1 MIFRIQPLI
10 NVEFPSEKSQTDIGL
25 DRSDKLPTDF
35 SLVPEKT
42 SSDFGSNIPPVGKF
56 RHRPP
61 SEPNLNRYRFRFKRR
76 GRRLTCQRF
85 NTQIP
90 ERYHYRKYCHPSNT
104 VFSDSVPKCQRS
116 LRQRRTSAAILL
128 GLSSMNSKT
137 QKRTNHALAKGLLLI
152 ALAVT
157 GPMGCTKTET
167 AADPRNLTPMV
178 SIEGSDTM
186 KPLLDDW
193 SKQFMVEHPDIPV
206 SVTIVDSGAGVKALV
221 EKSTDIAAS
230 SRDLT
235 NEENETVHTKGIHL
249 VRRIVALDSI
259 AIIVN
264 PSLPLSEISMSDLR
278 KVFTGKLT
286 KWSELAPTLS
296 GPITVCVREADSGT
310 AQYFN
315 DHVMQPTPSQNHEHT
330 APGFAKTAKVI
341 TSNNS
346 LLETVAAD
354 KGAIGFIPLSNAAD
368 DLKTVKM
375 LKVKLLDKSNAV
387 MPSADATQD
396 DYSLSRP
403 LYMFFDS
410 RSKPSTRKFVDF
422 CTSAK
427 GQEIVNGHGFVS
439 LKK

>member
-1 MIFRIQPLI
+1 
-10 NVEFPSEKSQTDIGL
+10 
-25 DRSDKLPTDF
+25 
-35 SLVPEKT
+35 
-42 SSDFGSNIPPVGKF
+42 
-56 RHRPP
+56 
-61 SEPNLNRYRFRFKRR
+61 
-76 GRRLTCQRF
+76 
-85 NTQIP
+85 
-90 ERYHYRKYCHPSNT
+90 
-104 VFSDSVPKCQRS
+104 
-116 LRQRRTSAAILL
+116 
-128 GLSSMNSKT
+128 MNSKP
-137 QKRTNHALAKGLLLI
+137 QKRTNYALAKGLLLI
-152 ALAVT
+152 ALAVI
-157 GPMGCTKTET
+157 GPIGCTKTET

-235 NEENETVHTKGIHL
+235 NEENETFHTKGIHL
-249 VRRIVALDSI
+249 VRRIVGLDSI

-278 KVFTGKLT
+278 KVFTGDLT

-315 DHVMQPTPSQNHEHT
+315 DHVMQPTPSQENT
-330 APGFAKTAKVI
+330 TPGFAKTAKVI
-341 TSNNS
+341 TSNDS
-346 LLETVAAD
+346 LLETVASE

-368 DLKTVKM
+368 HLKTVKM
-375 LKVKLLDKSNAV
+375 LKVKLLDKSRAV

-422 CTSAK
+422 CTSDK